1 MDTDLLDLAEVAR
14 RLQVSL
20 ALLYQLIVNGEIR
33 AVRIGSR
40 LWVRLKDLEEY
51 MQQTREP
58 R

>member
-1 MDTDLLDLAEVAR
+1 MNTDLLDLAEVAR